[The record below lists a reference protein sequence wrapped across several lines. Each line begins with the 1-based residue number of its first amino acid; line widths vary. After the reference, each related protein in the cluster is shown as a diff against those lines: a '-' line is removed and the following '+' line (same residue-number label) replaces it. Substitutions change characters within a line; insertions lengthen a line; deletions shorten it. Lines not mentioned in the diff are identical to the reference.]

1 MDKGIHH
8 LHIGQ
13 DRGLVKS
20 IEFAKTD
27 VPGLREARVEKSGT
41 FDPIAQLSDVYEATI
56 TLFGNTFFY
65 PGSYVYINPFGLA
78 SNTPGGDGG
87 LGLPHTR
94 NSISNIM
101 GLGGY
106 HIIIN
111 VSNYIE
117 GGKFETTIR
126 ARFEASGDGCKV
138 TAAEDNND
146 TNCGEIEAEEVDAT
160 PTRSHQTPPAG
171 SEGGPEIPGR

>member
-1 MDKGIHH
+1 M
-8 LHIGQ
+8 
-13 DRGLVKS
+13 
-20 IEFAKTD
+20 
-27 VPGLREARVEKSGT
+27 PGLREARVERSGT

-78 SNTPGGDGG
+78 SHQPGGASQ
-87 LGLPHTR
+87 LGSPFTR
-94 NSISNIM
+94 RSLSNIM

-117 GGKFETTIR
+117 EGKFETTIR
-126 ARFEASGDGCKV
+126 ARFEASGDGCKI
-138 TAAEDNND
+138 TAAEDDND
-146 TNCGEIEAEEVDAT
+146 TDCEERSAEIIV
-160 PTRSHQTPPAG
+160 PSF
-171 SEGGPEIPGR
+171 GGASVAPRQ